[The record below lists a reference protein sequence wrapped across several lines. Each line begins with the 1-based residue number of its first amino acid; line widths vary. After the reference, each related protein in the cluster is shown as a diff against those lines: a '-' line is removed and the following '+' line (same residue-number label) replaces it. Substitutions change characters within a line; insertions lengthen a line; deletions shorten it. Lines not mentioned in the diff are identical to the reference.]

1 MLHLNS
7 EPYIPGTKGPD
18 QTSDVILTFTSSL
31 AYMYLIHFRRLNF
44 MSTSMFF
51 LHNKLY
57 HYNWKA
63 ATLSLHP
70 PGLGIPEQIF
80 TSSIYE
86 TFHSWKMFS
95 WTILDHS
102 YVRLRTFVS
111 SMKNRMQEVY
121 HWNIKQCYIL
131 NFGELKAEAET
142 RDQIQARA
150 LPLNNISTPQSKLR
164 KQSGP
169 SLCAQTM
176 LAWSSW
182 LQKMNYG
189 WIVWIFYS
197 DP

>member
-18 QTSDVILTFTSSL
+18 QTSDAILTFTSSL

-70 PGLGIPEQIF
+70 PDLGIPEQIF

-121 HWNIKQCYIL
+121 H
-131 NFGELKAEAET
+131 
-142 RDQIQARA
+142 
-150 LPLNNISTPQSKLR
+150 
-164 KQSGP
+164 
-169 SLCAQTM
+169 
-176 LAWSSW
+176 
-182 LQKMNYG
+182 
-189 WIVWIFYS
+189 
-197 DP
+197 